1 MKVNHL
7 NLTVSDVQSTA
18 DFLVQYFGM
27 QIRHTRGSGFAVLF
41 DDGGFVLTLMKG
53 KQVAYPD
60 TFHIGF
66 IQPDEERVNEINQR
80 LRNDGFDVEL
90 PQRSHAWTFYVKAPG
105 GFLVEVLH

>member
-1 MKVNHL
+1 MRLNHL
-7 NLTVSDVQSTA
+7 NLTVSDVKATTE
-18 DFLVQYFGM
+18 FLVHYFDL
-27 QIRHTRGSGFAVLF
+27 QIGTTRGSGFAVLF
-41 DDGGFVLTLMKG
+41 DDSGFVLTLMKG

-66 IQPDEERVNEINQR
+66 IQASEERVNEINRR
-80 LRNDGFDVEL
+80 LRDDGFEVDS